1 MSISEDKEL
10 NMKIGFFDSG
20 LGGLIIL
27 KAVAKHLS
35 DYDYEYYGDTANV
48 PYGDKTETEIY
59 TLTKAGVEHL
69 FKRDCAL
76 VIIAC
81 NTASAQTLRK
91 LQDTILVGKY
101 VDKRILGVIIPTVE
115 TVTGSGVKEVML
127 FATSRTVDSQKY
139 EKEFSKLDSSL
150 QLKAKALPGLV
161 PLIESG
167 EWDKAE
173 EVICAEAKLA
183 IESGT
188 KNIILGCTH
197 YSLLK
202 EKVRAVQG
210 VGKVYSQDEI
220 IPKKLADYL
229 NRHPEIT
236 QKLSNTGKREIII
249 TKHNPHYDRLTAE
262 FLGGVYIPE

>member
-1 MSISEDKEL
+1 
-10 NMKIGFFDSG
+10 MKIGFFDSG

-27 KAVAKHLS
+27 KAVAKHLP

-59 TLTKAGVEHL
+59 ALTKAGVEHL
-69 FKRDCAL
+69 FARECAL

-81 NTASAQTLRK
+81 NTASAETLRK
-91 LQDTILVGKY
+91 LQDTILVGEYKER
-101 VDKRILGVIIPTVE
+101 RILGVIIPTVE
-115 TVTGSGVKEVML
+115 NVTGSGVKEVML
-127 FATSRTVDSQKY
+127 FATKRTVDSQKY
-139 EKEFSKLDSSL
+139 AKEFNKLDRN
-150 QLKAKALPGLV
+150 LKLTAKALPMLV

-173 EVICAEAKLA
+173 EVLCVEAKLA
-183 IESGT
+183 IKSGT

-202 EKVRAVQG
+202 DKVRAVQE

-220 IPKKLADYL
+220 IPQKLADYL

-249 TKHNPHYDRLTAE
+249 TKHNPHYDCLTAE
-262 FLGGVYIPE
+262 FLGGVYMMEEN